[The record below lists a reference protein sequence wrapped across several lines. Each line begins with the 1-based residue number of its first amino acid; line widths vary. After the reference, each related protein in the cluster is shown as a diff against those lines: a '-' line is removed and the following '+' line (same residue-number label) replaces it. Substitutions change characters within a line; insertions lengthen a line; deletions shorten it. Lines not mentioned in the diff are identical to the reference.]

1 MSLLKYRSRNS
12 DVNVI
17 VLAIIAIW
25 QLGIVGYLPREL
37 LQLFEMLQLSILD
50 FTMFELTDTYE

>member
-1 MSLLKYRSRNS
+1 MILLSRSRNS
-12 DVNVI
+12 EINVVVFSI
-17 VLAIIAIW
+17 MAIW

-50 FTMFELTDTYE
+50 FTMFELTDTY